1 MTRWR
6 EIRGAAGRSWRLLVE
21 GGLQGQET
29 EVARFRLE
37 WPNVGMP
44 SSPLRGADMGQGLGG
59 GQRSPVFGVVD

>member
-1 MTRWR
+1 M
-6 EIRGAAGRSWRLLVE
+6 E
-21 GGLQGQET
+21 GGPQGQET

-37 WPNVGMP
+37 WPNVGVP